1 MKGNSHVSSVV
12 VTAVVLVALALSSG
26 VAAGQTYH
34 TSSKK
39 AVRLYKKAT
48 NKIQKKDYEN
58 ALRFVDRSIDCDGK
72 FIEALQ
78 RKANI
83 GIAVG
88 DDDMAVEYF
97 EKSLAADSMVF
108 PLNAIKLS
116 DLYDKKG
123 EYSEAVRVLTWYC
136 SLKNV
141 KDDQMRVAR
150 RLLENAVFRES
161 AVKNPVDFQPV
172 NLGENVNTDGD
183 EYVNQ
188 ILPDGSKLYF
198 TRRSTEKDADGFRIE
213 DVYYSTII
221 DNQCLPSVTMNLN
234 WNNKKR
240 MGAVN
245 ISPDQKKM
253 YFVGIDWLDSN
264 GRGDVYVSEYEGGTW
279 GKPQNLGKVVNTPTV
294 ESQPCVD
301 ADGKRLY
308 FTRYSRVNE
317 TTDLYV
323 SDWFD
328 GKWNNPRA
336 INNVN
341 TKGNEMSP
349 FIHPDGKTLYFVSDG
364 LPGMGG
370 YDVFMCRRKDNGD
383 WGQPVNLGYPLNTP
397 GDEISF
403 AVSADG
409 KTGYISSVREGG
421 FGGFD
426 IYSFELGQDNSPEK
440 VEPQRFVL
448 HDIKFRLN
456 SAVLDS
462 SSFFVIDSVANYLM
476 ANPMAKVE
484 ILGFTDNSGDEQHN
498 SELSL
503 QRANSVKDALASR
516 EISGDRMSATGYG
529 ENRPLVPNDTEE
541 HKALNRRVE
550 IRYY

>member
-48 NKIQKKDYEN
+48 NKIQKKNYED

-88 DDDMAVEYF
+88 DDDMAIEYY
-97 EKSLAADSMVF
+97 ERSLAVDSMAF

-123 EYSEAVRVLTWYC
+123 EYSKAVRVLTWYC

-150 RLLENAVFRES
+150 RLLENAVFREA
-161 AVKNPVDFQPV
+161 AVKNPVDFHPV

-183 EYVNQ
+183 EYINQ
-188 ILPDGSKLYF
+188 ILPDGSKIYF
-198 TRRSTEKDADGFRIE
+198 TRRLVEKDADGFRIE
-213 DVYYSTII
+213 GVYYSTIV
-221 DNQCLPSVTMNLN
+221 DNQCLPSVPMNLN

-370 YDVFMCRRKDNGD
+370 YDVFMCKRNDKGE

-397 GDEISF
+397 DDEISF

-462 SSFFVIDSVANYLM
+462 SSFFVIDSVANYLL
-476 ANPMAKVE
+476 ANPMVKVE
-484 ILGFTDNSGDEQHN
+484 ILGFTDNSGDERHN
-498 SELSL
+498 AELSL
-503 QRANSVKDALASR
+503 QRANSVKEALASR
-516 EISGDRMSATGYG
+516 GISGDRMSATGYG
-529 ENRPLVPNDTEE
+529 ENRPLVPNDTEK

>member
-1 MKGNSHVSSVV
+1 MQIRFRMQPMVL
-12 VTAVVLVALALSSG
+12 TAVMLVALALSPNI
-26 VAAGQTYH
+26 AAGQNYH

-39 AVRLYKKAT
+39 AVRLYRKAT
-48 NKIQKKDYEN
+48 KKIQKKDYED
-58 ALRFVDRSIDCDGK
+58 ALRFVDRSIDCDAG
-72 FIEALQ
+72 FVEALQ

-83 GIAVG
+83 GVAAG
-88 DDDMAVEYF
+88 DDDMAIEYYG
-97 EKSLAADSMVF
+97 KSLAADSMAF
-108 PLNAIKLS
+108 PLNAIRLS
-116 DLYDKKG
+116 DLYNKKG

-150 RLLENAVFRES
+150 RLLENAVFREA

-183 EYVNQ
+183 EYVSQ

-198 TRRSTEKDADGFRIE
+198 TRRSTEKDDDGFRIE
-213 DVYYSTII
+213 GVYYSTII
-221 DNQCLPSVTMNLN
+221 DSQCLPSVPMNLN
-234 WNNKKR
+234 WNNRKR

-264 GRGDVYVSEYEGGTW
+264 GRGDIYVSEYEGGTW
-279 GKPQNLGKVVNTPTV
+279 GKPQNLGKIVNTPTV
-294 ESQPCVD
+294 ESQPC
-301 ADGKRLY
+301 ADTDGRRLY

-336 INNVN
+336 IDNVN

-370 YDVFMCRRKDNGD
+370 YDVFMCKRKDNGD
-383 WGQPVNLGYPLNTP
+383 WGQPVNLGYPLNTS

-426 IYSFELGQDNSPEK
+426 IYSFELGQDNSPEE

-448 HDIKFRLN
+448 HDIKFKLN

-462 SSFFVIDSVANYLM
+462 SSFSVLDSVAGYLL
-476 ANPMAKVE
+476 ANPVAKVE

-529 ENRPLVPNDTEE
+529 EKRPLVPNDTEE

-550 IRYY
+550 IRFY